1 MKILVPVKLAIDS
14 NAKPRLKADRSGIDL
29 ANVKL
34 SINPFCE
41 IAVEEAVRLR
51 EAGKATEVVVVSVG
65 VGKATDAI
73 RSALAIGADRGILIE
88 AEGRV
93 EPLTIAK
100 LLAKV
105 VEEEKPDLVLTGKQ
119 AIDDDSNQT
128 GQMLAALLDW
138 PQATFASQVEL
149 DGAEL
154 VVTREV
160 DGGHQTLRLSLP
172 ALVTTDLRL
181 NEPRYPSLPNIMK
194 AKKKPVETKSAETY
208 GVDLTPRLSVV
219 EVREPAARKAGI
231 KVADAQELVSKLKAV
246 GVL

>member
-14 NAKPRLKADRSGIDL
+14 NAKPRVKADRTGVDL
-29 ANVKL
+29 ANIKL

-41 IAVEEAVRLR
+41 IAVEEAVRLK
-51 EAGKATEVVVVSVG
+51 EAGKAAEVVVVSIG
-65 VGKATDAI
+65 VAKAADAI

-149 DGAEL
+149 DGGAL

-160 DGGHQTLRLSLP
+160 DGGHQTLSLSLP

-181 NEPRYPSLPNIMK
+181 NEPRYPRCPTS
-194 AKKKPVETKSAETY
+194 
-208 GVDLTPRLSVV
+208 
-219 EVREPAARKAGI
+219 
-231 KVADAQELVSKLKAV
+231 
-246 GVL
+246 

>member
-14 NAKPRLKADRSGIDL
+14 NAKPRVKADRTGVDL
-29 ANVKL
+29 ANIKL

-41 IAVEEAVRLR
+41 IAVEEAVRLK
-51 EAGKATEVVVVSVG
+51 EAGKAAEVVVVSIG
-65 VGKATDAI
+65 VAKAADAI

-149 DGAEL
+149 DGGAL

-160 DGGHQTLRLSLP
+160 DGGHQTLSLSLP
-172 ALVTTDLRL
+172 ALVTTDPRI
-181 NEPRYPSLPNIMK
+181 NETRYPSMPNIMK
-194 AKKKPVETKSAETY
+194 AKKKPVDTKPAAAY
-208 GVDLTPRLSVV
+208 GVDTAPRLSVV

-246 GVL
+246 GAL